1 MAGSGSG
8 FNPVVGPMSS
18 QAAAGGI
25 NNAQPG
31 ISAMGSAG
39 KGGASLNPIPYA
51 NYDLGSN
58 VSGVLPGPPISNF
71 NPQQFGEISAVVPP
85 NAQPGIPPL
94 GDIRPDVINPRVG
107 FEPAPIEG
115 AGGFTP
121 SFSDA
126 GKGGASLDPIPYANY
141 DLGSNVSG
149 VLPNTQPQ
157 GGTFNAVAPPNAQ
170 SPQYAPMA
178 PQSGFN
184 VNQASA
190 AGSASD
196 LMNMMGG
203 GPQPTSSNAQSVQGT
218 QQTPMARQSGFNV
231 NQASAGA
238 LQQSLQGTQQ
248 AMGYQ
253 PGNIAAAQYRPA
265 ELGAAGQVAGAD
277 LGAYTNPYE
286 DQVVQQSLRDL
297 SGAQEKSL
305 NQMGAQATAA
315 NAFGGSRQG
324 IAEAETR
331 KAYGDQA
338 TNMVTGL
345 RSSGFQN
352 AQNLAGQD
360 IARQMQVNAANQ
372 AARNQAGQF
381 NVGNIMNAQQQNIAN
396 QMSGNQ
402 ARLGAAAQLGG
413 LGQQAFNT
421 GQTIQQ
427 NQAQQGLMQQGLQQ
441 ALIDAARGQY
451 AGYTGAPNQALSA
464 PLAAL
469 GVTPTPQSTT
479 SSRQPGLFDY
489 LSLGATAA
497 GASDARLKTDVTPAG
512 NIGGFNFYNWKW
524 NDEGKR
530 IADPKQPTY
539 GVMAD
544 EVQATHPHLVKR
556 GKDGYLR
563 VNYRELMGEIA

>member
-1 MAGSGSG
+1 MAGSALGGKTALPTPGYPSAEIQGMRPG
-8 FNPVVGPMSS
+8 FADNVS
-18 QAAAGGI
+18 QAVSGL
-25 NNAQPG
+25 
-31 ISAMGSAG
+31 GSAG
-39 KGGASLNPIPYA
+39 KGGQ
-51 NYDLGSN
+51 
-58 VSGVLPGPPISNF
+58 SG
-71 NPQQFGEISAVVPP
+71 
-85 NAQPGIPPL
+85 AQL
-94 GDIRPDVINPRVG
+94 T
-107 FEPAPIEG
+107 PAP
-115 AGGFTP
+115 TP
-121 SFSDA
+121 SA
-126 GKGGASLDPIPYANY
+126 QQ
-141 DLGSNVSG
+141 GS
-149 VLPNTQPQ
+149 
-157 GGTFNAVAPPNAQ
+157 
-170 SPQYAPMA
+170 YAPLTQ
-178 PQSGFN
+178 QSGFN
-184 VNQASA
+184 VNQAA
-190 AGSASD
+190 AG
-196 LMNMMGG
+196 G
-203 GPQPTSSNAQSVQGT
+203 
-218 QQTPMARQSGFNV
+218 
-231 NQASAGA
+231 
-238 LQQSLQGTQQ
+238 LQQAMQGTQQ

-338 TNMVTGL
+338 ANMVTGL

-451 AGYTGAPNQALSA
+451 AGYTGAPNQALAA

-469 GVTPTPQSTT
+469 GVTPTQATT
-479 SSRQPGLFDY
+479 TTGSKSPGLFDY
-489 LSLGATAA
+489 LSLGASAY
-497 GASDARLKTDVTPAG
+497 ASDARLKTDVTPAG
-512 NIGGFNFYNWKW
+512 NVGGFNFYNWKW